1 MIRGTLTL
9 LNRSIRG
16 DALKSQSHV
25 VRLISIV
32 ILLLFLL
39 AAHVRSSDYSAPG
52 LEFFRSIA
60 YLGIA
65 LISLA
70 GIGHFSNSITEEK
83 EEGTLGLLLLANI
96 SPLAILL
103 GKSTNRVLSTILIFV
118 AQFPFA
124 LLAITLGGITISQ
137 IFATYV
143 ALAGFLFLI
152 ANLSLLASVISRK
165 SSEASAI
172 VLLLIFLVLGASPA
186 IANTVSQL
194 VNLQFLS
201 KSGNVVHVVDRME
214 ALHYRVSVTKQISRI
229 FEPNGSYHIF
239 SQQLIFSM
247 IIGFIL
253 FSLAWIRFSKIVWSP
268 HQLEPHRVTHSSE
281 KKRWS
286 ILISRPW
293 KLAKGWKDFYF
304 LAGGPT
310 LILLKLIFLP
320 LWIYLC
326 FDYTNELRR
335 FAEVDG
341 GQFARDSLLIILV
354 VEVLLFASQFYHTE
368 RKLGTLP
375 TLLMLPQSVGQ
386 ISYSKLL
393 GCVIAI
399 IPTVIA
405 LLITEYFVKR
415 IGHGELVVYSQK
427 MVLGISLLIIM
438 SHLTVL
444 CSLIAKWGALPMAVG
459 LTLIVGMV
467 VTPFVAGAMNLIASA
482 DQGSLAEISP
492 VLYATGIF
500 MAGTQLEIA
509 RRLKL
514 IAGT

>member
-253 FSLAWIRFSKIVWSP
+253 FSLAWIRFSRIKV
-268 HQLEPHRVTHSSE
+268 
-281 KKRWS
+281 
-286 ILISRPW
+286 
-293 KLAKGWKDFYF
+293 
-304 LAGGPT
+304 GP
-310 LILLKLIFLP
+310 P
-320 LWIYLC
+320 
-326 FDYTNELRR
+326 
-335 FAEVDG
+335 
-341 GQFARDSLLIILV
+341 ARL
-354 VEVLLFASQFYHTE
+354 
-368 RKLGTLP
+368 
-375 TLLMLPQSVGQ
+375 
-386 ISYSKLL
+386 
-393 GCVIAI
+393 
-399 IPTVIA
+399 
-405 LLITEYFVKR
+405 
-415 IGHGELVVYSQK
+415 
-427 MVLGISLLIIM
+427 
-438 SHLTVL
+438 
-444 CSLIAKWGALPMAVG
+444 SLIH
-459 LTLIVGMV
+459 I
-467 VTPFVAGAMNLIASA
+467 
-482 DQGSLAEISP
+482 
-492 VLYATGIF
+492 
-500 MAGTQLEIA
+500 
-509 RRLKL
+509 
-514 IAGT
+514 